1 LGGADSTLAKGY
13 DAFNILS
20 QGVVPNYQNLSYQQM
35 RNRVSQ
41 DVFKNA
47 LWGRPIGYFWHVNE
61 LRPDEV
67 ENFMDALVQ
76 GGATLESNTQMVNFL
91 LSCQANDV
99 APPGYVSGSYYACP
113 SSGIEADFRP
123 TVNSPVRDVGANL
136 GAEYQYDLLGINQN
150 SYGAGSEIGA
160 YAYVPENFS
169 AMH

>member
-1 LGGADSTLAKGY
+1 
-13 DAFNILS
+13 
-20 QGVVPNYQNLSYQQM
+20 
-35 RNRVSQ
+35 
-41 DVFKNA
+41 
-47 LWGRPIGYFWHVNE
+47 
-61 LRPDEV
+61 
-67 ENFMDALVQ
+67 
-76 GGATLESNTQMVNFL
+76 MVNFL